1 MLNEAAARLN
11 LQTIIL
17 DEDNT
22 PAKQISNQ
30 EHITGSFK
38 DPKAIQQLAAKSDVL
53 TVEIEHVDVEAL
65 RKVSISVQPN
75 PDTIQTI
82 QDKYQQKIFLQRNPE
97 IPIAPFMEVNSL
109 ESVKRAAE
117 EYGYPMMLKS
127 KKFAYD
133 GRGNKVIRSE
143 EDIEGAMAALGGDL
157 YVEKWVP
164 FKKEIAVMVAKS
176 INGEIVSYPC
186 VETIQKDSICH
197 LVIAPAQ
204 IDGTVRDNARY
215 VSELIVNSFSGAGI
229 FGVELF
235 MLENGDIF
243 FNEVAPRPHNS
254 GHYTI
259 EACHTSQFEQH
270 LRCITGMP
278 LGSPE
283 LKVGAA
289 VMVNIIG
296 LGDGDDGMNETLE
309 PCRKSLLIPGATIHL
324 YGKSACKKGRKMG
337 HITVVGDAMVDILKH
352 VETLVEKVPFPAP
365 MVGIIMGSDSDLP
378 TVKPAAIT
386 LQGFG
391 VPFEL
396 TIVSAHRTPDRMVD
410 YAKSAHRRGLKVI
423 IAAAGGAAH
432 LPGMVL

>member
-17 DEDNT
+17 DEENT

-30 EHITGSFK
+30 EHIIGSFK
-38 DPKAIQQLAAKSDVL
+38 DPEAIQKLAAKSDVL
-53 TVEIEHVDVEAL
+53 TVEIEHVDVGAL
-65 RKVSISVQPN
+65 RNVSISVQPN

-82 QDKYQQKIFLQRNPE
+82 QDKYQQKLFLQKNPE
-97 IPIAPFMEVNSL
+97 IPIAPFMEVSNA
-109 ESVKRAAE
+109 ESIKKAAV

-133 GRGNKVIRSE
+133 GRGNKVIRAE
-143 EDIEGAMAALGGDL
+143 KDIEQAMAALGNEL

-176 INGEIVSYPC
+176 TTGELVSYPC
-186 VETIQKDSICH
+186 VETVQKDSICH
-197 LVIAPAQ
+197 LVIAPAP
-204 IDGTVRDNARY
+204 IDGTVRDTARY
-215 VSELIVNSFSGAGI
+215 ISELVVNSFSGAGI
-229 FGVELF
+229 YGVELF
-235 MLENGDIF
+235 MLENGDVL

-283 LKVGAA
+283 MKVGAA

-296 LGDGDDGMNETLE
+296 LGDGDEGMKQTLE
-309 PCRKSLLIPGATIHL
+309 ACHKSLLIPGATVHL
-324 YGKSACKKGRKMG
+324 YGKAICKKGRKMG
-337 HITVVGDAMVDILKH
+337 HITIVGDAMVDVLQH
-352 VETLVEKVPFPAP
+352 VETLVGNVPTPAP

-396 TIVSAHRTPDRMVD
+396 TIVSAHRTPDRMVE

-432 LPGMVL
+432 LPGMVT